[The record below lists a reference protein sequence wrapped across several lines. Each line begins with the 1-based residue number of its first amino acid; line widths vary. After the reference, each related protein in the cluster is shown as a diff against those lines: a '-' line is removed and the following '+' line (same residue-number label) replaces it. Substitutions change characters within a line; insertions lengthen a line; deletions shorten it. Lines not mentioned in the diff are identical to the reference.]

1 LVNIN
6 LKTLST
12 CSSTNDIA
20 LEGAKAG
27 FDEGSSYLSYLQTK
41 GRGRNYNK
49 WTSLEGNL
57 FLSTIIRPKQE
68 KKYWQQLSLI
78 LGISIIELLVKFG
91 INQKLIE
98 LKWPND
104 ILVKNKKIS
113 GILLESSHDFIVAG
127 IGLNVKKSPEIEE
140 KWETTNITD
149 YIDLKISLQDVAY
162 EVLNQFFFNYKIW
175 NENGFIFFK
184 DKINSLL
191 KYKMENISIKFNSN
205 MGTISGTFLG
215 LGDTGT
221 IRLASGTDIYE
232 YNSIDNYS
240 IINKGLS

>member
-1 LVNIN
+1 LPNIN
-6 LKTLST
+6 LKTLTT
-12 CSSTNDIA
+12 CLSTNDIA

-27 FDEGSSYLSYLQTK
+27 LKEGTSYLSYSQTK
-41 GRGRNYNK
+41 GRGRNNNK

-113 GILLESSHDFIVAG
+113 GILLESYDDFIVAG

-140 KWETTNITD
+140 KWETTSITD
-149 YIDLKISLQDVAY
+149 FIDLKMSLQEIAHQ
-162 EVLNQFFFNYKIW
+162 VLNQFFFNYKIW
-175 NENGFIFFK
+175 NEMGFIFFK
-184 DKINSLL
+184 DKINSFL
-191 KYKMENISIKFNSN
+191 KYKMKTISIKFNSN
-205 MGTISGTFLG
+205 TETISGTFLG
-215 LGDTGT
+215 LGDSGT
-221 IRLASGTDIYE
+221 IKLASGTDIYE
-232 YNSIDNYS
+232 YNSIDDYS
-240 IINKGLS
+240 FINKGSL

>member
-1 LVNIN
+1 MVNIN
-6 LKTLST
+6 LKTLTT

-27 FDEGSSYLSYLQTK
+27 LDEGTSYLSYSQTK
-41 GRGRNYNK
+41 GRGRNDNK

-127 IGLNVKKSPEIEE
+127 IGLNVKKSPEIED
-140 KWETTNITD
+140 KWETT
-149 YIDLKISLQDVAY
+149 
-162 EVLNQFFFNYKIW
+162 
-175 NENGFIFFK
+175 
-184 DKINSLL
+184 
-191 KYKMENISIKFNSN
+191 
-205 MGTISGTFLG
+205 
-215 LGDTGT
+215 
-221 IRLASGTDIYE
+221 
-232 YNSIDNYS
+232 
-240 IINKGLS
+240 

>member
-1 LVNIN
+1 MVNIN
-6 LKTLST
+6 LKTLTT
-12 CSSTNDIA
+12 CLSTNDIA

-41 GRGRNYNK
+41 GRGRNDNK

-78 LGISIIELLVKFG
+78 VGISIIELLVKFG

-104 ILVKNKKIS
+104 ILVNNKKIS
-113 GILLESSHDFIVAG
+113 GILLESSDDFIVAG
-127 IGLNVKKSPEIEE
+127 VGLNVKKSPEIED
-140 KWETTNITD
+140 KWETTKVSD
-149 YIDLKISLQDVAY
+149 YIDLKMSLQEIAY

-184 DKINSLL
+184 DKINSFL
-191 KYKMENISIKFNSN
+191 KYKMKTISIKFNSN
-205 MGTISGTFLG
+205 TETISGTFLG
-215 LGDTGT
+215 LGDAGT
-221 IRLASGTDIYE
+221 IKLASGTDIYE

>member
-6 LKTLST
+6 LKTLTT

-27 FDEGSSYLSYLQTK
+27 LEEGTSYLSYSQTK
-41 GRGRNYNK
+41 GRGRNDNK

-91 INQKLIE
+91 INQQLIE

-104 ILVKNKKIS
+104 ILVKNKKNFRYS
-113 GILLESSHDFIVAG
+113 FR
-127 IGLNVKKSPEIEE
+127 
-140 KWETTNITD
+140 
-149 YIDLKISLQDVAY
+149 
-162 EVLNQFFFNYKIW
+162 
-175 NENGFIFFK
+175 IF
-184 DKINSLL
+184 S
-191 KYKMENISIKFNSN
+191 
-205 MGTISGTFLG
+205 
-215 LGDTGT
+215 
-221 IRLASGTDIYE
+221 
-232 YNSIDNYS
+232 
-240 IINKGLS
+240 

>member
-1 LVNIN
+1 M
-6 LKTLST
+6 
-12 CSSTNDIA
+12 
-20 LEGAKAG
+20 
-27 FDEGSSYLSYLQTK
+27 
-41 GRGRNYNK
+41 
-49 WTSLEGNL
+49 EGNL

-127 IGLNVKKSPEIEE
+127 IGLNVKKSPEIED
-140 KWETTNITD
+140 KWEPTNITD
-149 YIDLKISLQDVAY
+149 YIDLKMSLQEIAY

-184 DKINSLL
+184 DKINSFL
-191 KYKMENISIKFNSN
+191 KYKMKTISIKFNSN
-205 MGTISGTFLG
+205 TETISGTFLG
-215 LGDTGT
+215 LGDAGT
-221 IRLASGTDIYE
+221 IKLASGTDIYE

>member
-6 LKTLST
+6 LKTLTT
-12 CSSTNDIA
+12 CLSTNDIA

-41 GRGRNYNK
+41 GRGRNDNK

-78 LGISIIELLVKFG
+78 VGISIIELLVKFG

-104 ILVKNKKIS
+104 ILVNNKKIS
-113 GILLESSHDFIVAG
+113 GILLESSDDFIVAG
-127 IGLNVKKSPEIEE
+127 VGLNVKKSPEIED
-140 KWETTNITD
+140 KLETTNVSE
-149 YIDLKISLQDVAY
+149 YIDLKMSLQEIAY

-184 DKINSLL
+184 DKINSFL
-191 KYKMENISIKFNSN
+191 KYKMKTISIKFNSN
-205 MGTISGTFLG
+205 TETISGTFLG
-215 LGDTGT
+215 LGDAGT
-221 IRLASGTDIYE
+221 IKLASGTDIYE

>member
-6 LKTLST
+6 LKTLTT

-27 FDEGSSYLSYLQTK
+27 LDEGTSYLSYSQTK
-41 GRGRNYNK
+41 GRGRNDNK

-68 KKYWQQLSLI
+68 KKYWQQLSLILGISIIELLVKFGINQKLIELKWPNDQQLSLI

-127 IGLNVKKSPEIEE
+127 IGLNVKKSPEIED

-149 YIDLKISLQDVAY
+149 YIDLKMSLQEIAY

-184 DKINSLL
+184 DKINSFL
-191 KYKMENISIKFNSN
+191 KYKMK
-205 MGTISGTFLG
+205 
-215 LGDTGT
+215 
-221 IRLASGTDIYE
+221 
-232 YNSIDNYS
+232 
-240 IINKGLS
+240 K

>member
-1 LVNIN
+1 MVNIN
-6 LKTLST
+6 LKTLTT
-12 CSSTNDIA
+12 CLSTNDIA

-91 INQKLIE
+91 INQNLIE

-149 YIDLKISLQDVAY
+149 YIDLKMALQDVAY

-184 DKINSLL
+184 DKINSFL
-191 KYKMENISIKFNSN
+191 KYKMKTISIKFNSN
-205 MGTISGTFLG
+205 TETISGTFLG
-215 LGDTGT
+215 LGDAGT
-221 IRLASGTDIYE
+221 IKLASGTDIYE

>member
-1 LVNIN
+1 MVNIN
-6 LKTLST
+6 LKTLTT
-12 CSSTNDIA
+12 CLSTNDIA

-41 GRGRNYNK
+41 GRGRNDNK

-113 GILLESSHDFIVAG
+113 GILLESSHDIIVAG
-127 IGLNVKKSPEIEE
+127 IGLNVKKSPEIED

-149 YIDLKISLQDVAY
+149 YIDLKMSLQ
-162 EVLNQFFFNYKIW
+162 EIL
-175 NENGFIFFK
+175 
-184 DKINSLL
+184 
-191 KYKMENISIKFNSN
+191 MKF
-205 MGTISGTFLG
+205 
-215 LGDTGT
+215 
-221 IRLASGTDIYE
+221 
-232 YNSIDNYS
+232 
-240 IINKGLS
+240 

>member
-1 LVNIN
+1 MVNIN
-6 LKTLST
+6 LKTLTT
-12 CSSTNDIA
+12 CLSTNDIA

-78 LGISIIELLVKFG
+78 VGISIIELLVKFG

-113 GILLESSHDFIVAG
+113 GILLESSDDFIVAG

-140 KWETTNITD
+140 KWETTNIND
-149 YIDLKISLQDVAY
+149 YINLKISLQDVAY

-205 MGTISGTFLG
+205 METISGTFLG

-221 IRLASGTDIYE
+221 IRLASGKDIYE

-240 IINKGLS
+240 VINKGLS

>member
-6 LKTLST
+6 LKTLTT
-12 CSSTNDIA
+12 CLSTNDIA

-41 GRGRNYNK
+41 GRGRNDNK

-78 LGISIIELLVKFG
+78 VGISIIELLVKFG

-104 ILVKNKKIS
+104 ILVNNKKIS
-113 GILLESSHDFIVAG
+113 GILLESSDDFIVAG
-127 IGLNVKKSPEIEE
+127 VGLNVKKSPEIED
-140 KWETTNITD
+140 KWETTKVSD
-149 YIDLKISLQDVAY
+149 YIDLKMSLQEIAY

-184 DKINSLL
+184 DKINSFL
-191 KYKMENISIKFNSN
+191 KYKMKTISIKFNSN
-205 MGTISGTFLG
+205 TETISGTFLG
-215 LGDTGT
+215 LGDAGT
-221 IRLASGTDIYE
+221 IKLASGTDIYE

>member
-6 LKTLST
+6 LKTLTT
-12 CSSTNDIA
+12 CLSTNDIA

-41 GRGRNYNK
+41 GRGRNDNK

-78 LGISIIELLVKFG
+78 VGISIIELLVKFG

-113 GILLESSHDFIVAG
+113 GILLESSDDFIVAG

-140 KWETTNITD
+140 KWETTNIND
-149 YIDLKISLQDVAY
+149 YINLKISLQDVAY

-205 MGTISGTFLG
+205 METISGTFLG

-221 IRLASGTDIYE
+221 IRLASGKDIYE

-240 IINKGLS
+240 VINKGLS

>member
-6 LKTLST
+6 LKTLTT
-12 CSSTNDIA
+12 CLSTNDIA

-41 GRGRNYNK
+41 GRGRNDNK

-104 ILVKNKKIS
+104 ILVNNKKIS
-113 GILLESSHDFIVAG
+113 GILLESSDDFIVAG
-127 IGLNVKKSPEIEE
+127 VGLNVKKSPEIED
-140 KWETTNITD
+140 KLETTNVSE
-149 YIDLKISLQDVAY
+149 YIDLKMSLQEIAY
-162 EVLNQFFFNYKIW
+162 EVLNQFFLNYKIW

-184 DKINSLL
+184 DKINSFL
-191 KYKMENISIKFNSN
+191 KYKMKTISIKFNSN
-205 MGTISGTFLG
+205 TETISGTFLG
-215 LGDTGT
+215 LGDAGT
-221 IRLASGTDIYE
+221 IKLASGTDIYE

>member
-1 LVNIN
+1 MVNIN
-6 LKTLST
+6 LKTLTT

-27 FDEGSSYLSYLQTK
+27 LDEGTSYLSYLQTK
-41 GRGRNYNK
+41 GRGRNDNK

-127 IGLNVKKSPEIEE
+127 IGLNVKKSPEIED
-140 KWETTNITD
+140 KWETTKVSD
-149 YIDLKISLQDVAY
+149 YIDLKMSLQEIAY

-184 DKINSLL
+184 DKINSFL
-191 KYKMENISIKFNSN
+191 KYKMKTISIKFNSN
-205 MGTISGTFLG
+205 TETISGTFLG
-215 LGDTGT
+215 LGDAGT
-221 IRLASGTDIYE
+221 IKLASGTDIYE

>member
-6 LKTLST
+6 LKTLTT
-12 CSSTNDIA
+12 CLSTNDIA

-41 GRGRNYNK
+41 GRGRNDNK

-78 LGISIIELLVKFG
+78 VGISIIELLVKFG

-104 ILVKNKKIS
+104 ILVNNKKIS
-113 GILLESSHDFIVAG
+113 GILLESSDDFIVAG
-127 IGLNVKKSPEIEE
+127 VGLNVKKSPEIED
-140 KWETTNITD
+140 KWETTNVSD
-149 YIDLKISLQDVAY
+149 YIDLKMSLQEIAY

-184 DKINSLL
+184 DKINSFL
-191 KYKMENISIKFNSN
+191 KYKMKTISIKFNSN
-205 MGTISGTFLG
+205 TETISGTFLG
-215 LGDTGT
+215 LGDAGT
-221 IRLASGTDIYE
+221 IKLASGTNIHE